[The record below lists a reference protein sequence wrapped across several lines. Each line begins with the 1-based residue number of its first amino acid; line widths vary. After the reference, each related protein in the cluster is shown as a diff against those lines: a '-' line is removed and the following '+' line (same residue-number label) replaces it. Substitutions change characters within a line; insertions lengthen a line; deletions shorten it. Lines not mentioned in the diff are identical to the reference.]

1 MKEAYIKCLKKL
13 REFRKS
19 LNTENDLKRGKLYFT
34 WIRDKTKKIENEKD
48 IDYIY
53 KNIVQYTLKN
63 YKIDKYNYERLNKQL
78 KNIVKNNYALKKNNY
93 IFNNT
98 NISKEDTM
106 LLTKKVLL
114 KRGNVVWIDF
124 GFNIGNEFGG
134 MHPAIILKNFDNE
147 IFVLPISSKKPK
159 EYRKLEQDYHNRKIT
174 LEECEKKKGQITEI
188 IQIDNIYR
196 FKDMIR
202 WTNITRMKKVSILR
216 LNFNGTIGK
225 VDGKY
230 LSTINEKIRTEF
242 FE

>member
-159 EYRKLEQDYHNRKIT
+159 EYKKLEQDYHNKKIT
-174 LEECEKKKGQITEI
+174 LEECIKKKGQITEI
-188 IQIDNIYR
+188 VQIDNIYR

-202 WTNITRMKKVSILR
+202 WANITRMKKVSILR
-216 LNFNGTIGK
+216 LNFSGTIGK

>member
-48 IDYIY
+48 INYIY

-159 EYRKLEQDYHNRKIT
+159 EYNKLEQDYRNKKIT
-174 LEECEKKKGQITEI
+174 LEECVKKKGQITEI
-188 IQIDNIYR
+188 VQIDNIYR

-202 WTNITRMKKVSILR
+202 WANITRMKKVSILR

>member
-1 MKEAYIKCLKKL
+1 M
-13 REFRKS
+13 
-19 LNTENDLKRGKLYFT
+19 
-34 WIRDKTKKIENEKD
+34 
-48 IDYIY
+48 
-53 KNIVQYTLKN
+53 QYTLKN

-114 KRGNVVWIDF
+114 KRGNVVWIDL

-134 MHPAIILKNFDNE
+134 MHPAIILK
-147 IFVLPISSKKPK
+147 
-159 EYRKLEQDYHNRKIT
+159 
-174 LEECEKKKGQITEI
+174 
-188 IQIDNIYR
+188 
-196 FKDMIR
+196 
-202 WTNITRMKKVSILR
+202 
-216 LNFNGTIGK
+216 NFNGTIGK

>member
-159 EYRKLEQDYHNRKIT
+159 EYKKLEQDYHNKKIT

-202 WTNITRMKKVSILR
+202 WANITRMKKVSILR

>member
-159 EYRKLEQDYHNRKIT
+159 EYKKLEQDYHNKKIT
-174 LEECEKKKGQITEI
+174 LEECVRKKGQITEI
-188 IQIDNIYR
+188 VQIDNIYR

-202 WTNITRMKKVSILR
+202 WANITRMKKVSILR
-216 LNFNGTIGK
+216 LNFSGTIGK